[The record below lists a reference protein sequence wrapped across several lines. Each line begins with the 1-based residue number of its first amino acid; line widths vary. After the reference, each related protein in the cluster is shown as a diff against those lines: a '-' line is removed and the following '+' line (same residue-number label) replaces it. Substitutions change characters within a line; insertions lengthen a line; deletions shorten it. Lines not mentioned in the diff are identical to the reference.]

1 MFELIDIMDMKEGE
15 IYFIKRFDYIEEL
28 IFVKYQIPKF
38 AVFKHSDC
46 PTCFAVLL
54 NKSVYKYINEQEY
67 KAKLKRIKLKEK
79 YNVKLLDI
87 VLKRLVELFE

>member
-15 IYFIKRFDYIEEL
+15 IYFIKRFNYIEEV

-38 AVFKHSDC
+38 AVFRCSDC
-46 PTCFAVLL
+46 PTCFALLL
-54 NKSVYKYINEQEY
+54 NRSVYKYISEEEY
-67 KAKLKRIKLKEK
+67 NTKIKEK

-87 VLKRLVELFE
+87 VLKRLLDELFK